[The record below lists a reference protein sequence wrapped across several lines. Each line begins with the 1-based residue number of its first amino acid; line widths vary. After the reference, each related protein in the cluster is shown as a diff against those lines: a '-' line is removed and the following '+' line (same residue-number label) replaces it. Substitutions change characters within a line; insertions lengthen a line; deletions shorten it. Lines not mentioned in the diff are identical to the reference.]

1 MKRITALLLTLFIL
15 CLCAAAVPAL
25 AVPSADE
32 AMRLSDISGTITVKN
47 ASGIPLE
54 ASEGM
59 PLYNGYTVETGA
71 ASSALIKLDGSKE
84 ITLDSR
90 SICSVKHNGK
100 TAETFLIAGT
110 VFFKTDRPLGCDEAF
125 IIRSQDII
133 NSVRG
138 SFGCQNETGV
148 WLLYGTTIVQT
159 SAVDQ
164 QSADKQVLQSGH
176 GAFLEQASGSGTG
189 ANGQTLSTR
198 TLTSD
203 SVPLVAISA
212 IAGDQAMQSKIEGVP
227 TLDFQAM
234 IGSLEGKKAE
244 AAAADQ
250 KAVLVA
256 QAAVT
261 AQNAA
266 IGTSSAN
273 YPAGSSAETTQSGG
287 PSAFPGGE
295 AYSETPV
302 SGNASDSQA
311 LMAQLSSGSATLDA
325 GGWTISYT
333 GVTVGAGQ
341 TLNIT
346 GAGTVSMPILTI
358 AEGGAVNVTAGAT
371 LAVSGTDLV
380 WRGSLTN
387 NGTVNCNADLALLG
401 TVVNNGTFINS
412 GVFSIAPGAGFTGG
426 AVNNTG
432 TIIVS
437 DGGSFDP
444 GAADGVVIR
453 N

>member
-1 MKRITALLLTLFIL
+1 MLLTLFIL
-15 CLCAAAVPAL
+15 CASAVPAL
-25 AVPSADE
+25 AAPSADE

-71 ASSALIKLDGSKE
+71 ASSALIKLDGNKE

-159 SAVDQ
+159 SAVGQ
-164 QSADKQVLQSGH
+164 QSADKQVLQSGQ

-212 IAGDQAMQSKIEGVP
+212 VAGDQAMQRKIEGVP

-311 LMAQLSSGSATLDA
+311 LMAQLSGGSATLDSS

-333 GVTVGAGQ
+333 GVTVGTGQ
-341 TLNIT
+341 TLTIT
-346 GAGTVSMPILTI
+346 GAGTVSMPNLTI
-358 AEGGAVNVTAGAT
+358 AEGGAVNVSAGAT

-412 GVFSIAPGAGFTGG
+412 GVFSIAPEAGFNGG
-426 AVNNTG
+426 TVNNTG

>member
-1 MKRITALLLTLFIL
+1 MLLTLFIL
-15 CLCAAAVPAL
+15 CASAVPAL
-25 AVPSADE
+25 AAPSADE

-159 SAVDQ
+159 SAVGQ
-164 QSADKQVLQSGH
+164 QSADKQVLQSGQ

-212 IAGDQAMQSKIEGVP
+212 IAGDQAMQRKIEGVP

-311 LMAQLSSGSATLDA
+311 LMAQLSGGSATLDSS

-341 TLNIT
+341 TLTIT
-346 GAGTVSMPILTI
+346 GAGTVSMPNLTI
-358 AEGGAVNVTAGAT
+358 AEGGAVNVSAGAT

-380 WRGSLTN
+380 WRGTLTN

-412 GVFSIAPGAGFTGG
+412 GVFSIAPEAGFNGG
-426 AVNNTG
+426 TVNNTG

>member
-1 MKRITALLLTLFIL
+1 MLLTLFIL
-15 CLCAAAVPAL
+15 CASAVPAL
-25 AVPSADE
+25 AAPSADE

-71 ASSALIKLDGSKE
+71 ASSALIKLDGNKE

-159 SAVDQ
+159 SAVGQ
-164 QSADKQVLQSGH
+164 QSADKQVLQSGQ

-212 IAGDQAMQSKIEGVP
+212 VAGDQAMQRKIEGVP

-311 LMAQLSSGSATLDA
+311 LMAQLSGGSATLDSS

-341 TLNIT
+341 TLTIT
-346 GAGTVSMPILTI
+346 GAGTVSMPNLTI
-358 AEGGAVNVTAGAT
+358 AEGGAVNVSAGAT

-412 GVFSIAPGAGFTGG
+412 GVFSIAPEAGFNGG
-426 AVNNTG
+426 TVNNTG

>member
-1 MKRITALLLTLFIL
+1 MLLTLFIL
-15 CLCAAAVPAL
+15 CASAVPAL
-25 AVPSADE
+25 AAPSADE

-159 SAVDQ
+159 SAVGQ
-164 QSADKQVLQSGH
+164 QSADKQVLQSGQ

-212 IAGDQAMQSKIEGVP
+212 IAGDQAMQRKIEGVP
-227 TLDFQAM
+227 TLDLQAM

-311 LMAQLSSGSATLDA
+311 LMAQLSGGSATLDSS
-325 GGWTISYT
+325 GGWTLSYT

-341 TLNIT
+341 TLTIT
-346 GAGTVSMPILTI
+346 GAGTVSMPNLTI
-358 AEGGAVNVTAGAT
+358 AEGGAVNVSAGAT

-412 GVFSIAPGAGFTGG
+412 GVFSIAPEAGFNGG
-426 AVNNTG
+426 TVNNTG

>member
-1 MKRITALLLTLFIL
+1 
-15 CLCAAAVPAL
+15 
-25 AVPSADE
+25 
-32 AMRLSDISGTITVKN
+32 
-47 ASGIPLE
+47 
-54 ASEGM
+54 
-59 PLYNGYTVETGA
+59 
-71 ASSALIKLDGSKE
+71 
-84 ITLDSR
+84 
-90 SICSVKHNGK
+90 
-100 TAETFLIAGT
+100 
-110 VFFKTDRPLGCDEAF
+110 
-125 IIRSQDII
+125 
-133 NSVRG
+133 
-138 SFGCQNETGV
+138 
-148 WLLYGTTIVQT
+148 
-159 SAVDQ
+159 
-164 QSADKQVLQSGH
+164 
-176 GAFLEQASGSGTG
+176 
-189 ANGQTLSTR
+189 
-198 TLTSD
+198 
-203 SVPLVAISA
+203 LVAISA
-212 IAGDQAMQSKIEGVP
+212 IAGDQAMQRKIEGVP

-311 LMAQLSSGSATLDA
+311 LMAQLSGGSATLDSS

-341 TLNIT
+341 TLTIT
-346 GAGTVSMPILTI
+346 GAGTVSMPNLTI
-358 AEGGAVNVTAGAT
+358 AEGGAVNVSAGAT

-380 WRGSLTN
+380 WRGTLTN

-412 GVFSIAPGAGFTGG
+412 GVFSIAPEAGFNGG
-426 AVNNTG
+426 TVNNTG

>member
-1 MKRITALLLTLFIL
+1 MKRIIALLLTLFIL
-15 CLCAAAVPAL
+15 CASAVPAL
-25 AVPSADE
+25 AAPSADE

-71 ASSALIKLDGSKE
+71 ASSALIKLDGNKE

-159 SAVDQ
+159 SAVGQ
-164 QSADKQVLQSGH
+164 QSADKQVLQSGQ

-212 IAGDQAMQSKIEGVP
+212 VAGDQAMQRKIEGVP

-311 LMAQLSSGSATLDA
+311 LMAQLSGGSATLDSS

-341 TLNIT
+341 TLTIT
-346 GAGTVSMPILTI
+346 GAGTVSMPNLTI
-358 AEGGAVNVTAGAT
+358 AEGGAVNVSAGAT

-412 GVFSIAPGAGFTGG
+412 GVFSIAPEAGFNGG
-426 AVNNTG
+426 TVNNTG